1 MRQAGRAATIIGALL
16 ASVVSLGGTGCAR
29 IAAPLTEEQ
38 LLSQGTMV
46 QEAKPGAAAAARLE
60 ALTPAE
66 ADAAAD
72 LADDLLARGDAAGS
86 LETARAALARMPP
99 QEEADRLREIRG
111 RAKKALLRTSIAR
124 AEASAPAA
132 AAEGEPIPIRVVLRN
147 LSPVPLEAVAP
158 SSGISPTTVLLRIT
172 REARDIFGNVRSE
185 SWEETHPLPPGAAPP
200 GGTLEASIPLDTA
213 RFSTVR
219 PNGFVVYGIEGAV
232 LPSGLRV
239 GESAIHERIP
249 FDGIVT
255 LAFPQR
261 GWEEVAA
268 DPAGHLDRGL
278 RDENPVRVL
287 LSAGCLPAEARA
299 GTGARLAALL
309 RGGTLRPAVESSVRA
324 SLRWLGSDPGADAWT
339 DAAWEARVAAE
350 KPAARFT
357 EEPR

>member
-1 MRQAGRAATIIGALL
+1 MRQAGRAATLVGALL
-16 ASVVSLGGTGCAR
+16 ASLVSLAGTGCAR
-29 IAAPLTEEQ
+29 TSTALTEEQ

-72 LADDLLARGDAAGS
+72 LADDLLARGDPAGA

-111 RAKKALLRTSIAR
+111 RAKKALLRTAIAR

-132 AAEGEPIPIRVVLRN
+132 ASEGEPIPIRVVLRN
-147 LSPVPLEAVAP
+147 LSPVPLEATAP

-185 SWEETHPLPPGAAPP
+185 SWEETHPLPTGAAPP
-200 GGTLEASIPLDTA
+200 GGVLEASIPLDTA
-213 RFSTVR
+213 RFSSAR
-219 PNGFVVYGIEGAV
+219 PNGFVVYGVEGAV

-249 FDGIVT
+249 FDGTVT

-268 DPAGHLDRGL
+268 DPTGHLDRGL

-287 LSAGCLPAEARA
+287 LAAGCLPAEARA
-299 GTGARLAALL
+299 ETGVRLAGLL

-339 DAAWEARVAAE
+339 GAAWEARAAAGR
-350 KPAARFT
+350 PAARFT
-357 EEPR
+357 EEPK